1 MTLETAIQNLADAIN
16 RLAGVQFEAREAA
29 DAMGAQMSSA
39 KPRGRPRK
47 VETEAP
53 APEVEAPTMAA
64 AAAKVAERIAA
75 VSAETAP
82 TVAKADVQ
90 KVLIAVVQK
99 HGRDECGKLCQA
111 HGGPNLSA
119 LDPSVYPALLK
130 DAIEVLDRDA
140 DPVA

>member
-1 MTLETAIQNLADAIN
+1 MSLETAIQNLADAIN
-16 RLAGVQFEAREAA
+16 TLAAGTYRGAAALEAEP
-29 DAMGAQMSSA
+29 A

-47 VETEAP
+47 VETEAQ
-53 APEVEAPTMAA
+53 ASAEVAAPTFAA

-75 VSAETAP
+75 VSAEAP

-90 KVLIAVVQK
+90 KMLIAVVQK
-99 HGRDECGKLCQA
+99 HGRDECGKLCA
-111 HGGPNLSA
+111 KHGGPNLSA

-140 DPVA
+140 DPAA